1 MKKILALRHSH
12 EIFPLTVFSML
23 AHLRTDGVARALGP
37 KYADYLLGLK
47 DDHITEAVFVCL
59 AEFLLNQTA
68 FTTPEKMTTIET
80 TIRTIIERYQP
91 QEDAVP
97 LDLEFYQG
105 QTEPLLSPWELNTQ
119 NQIVVLERSTTP
131 PDSTSSPIEV
141 TLSATLEQAGY

>member
-1 MKKILALRHSH
+1 
-12 EIFPLTVFSML
+12 
-23 AHLRTDGVARALGP
+23 
-37 KYADYLLGLK
+37 
-47 DDHITEAVFVCL
+47 
-59 AEFLLNQTA
+59 
-68 FTTPEKMTTIET
+68 MTTIET